1 LCKDDINIKIIIIES
16 MSQKEII
23 DYQFLSLLTSQLLDR
38 LYLLLLSSLFP
49 FVVAHDFDVYD
60 SSVLTPTLHIP
71 WVISTAGM
79 VVLLLL

>member
-1 LCKDDINIKIIIIES
+1 

-38 LYLLLLSSLFP
+38 FYLLLYQLLSSLFP
-49 FVVAHDFDVYD
+49 FVVAHNFDVYD
-60 SSVLTPTLHIP
+60 WPVLTPTLHIP
-71 WVISTAGM
+71 WVISTADM